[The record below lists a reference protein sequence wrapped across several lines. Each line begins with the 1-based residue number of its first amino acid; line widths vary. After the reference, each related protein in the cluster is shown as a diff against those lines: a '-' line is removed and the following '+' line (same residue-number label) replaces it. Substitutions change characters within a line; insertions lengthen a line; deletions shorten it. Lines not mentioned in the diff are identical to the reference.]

1 MTTSD
6 RFRRR
11 IPRMF
16 AAVLFAL
23 TVLSNGGGNLRYA
36 FAQNSLPYVEQ
47 VPVPKYAQAIED
59 GRALLQALVESS
71 KVSGLSVAV
80 AVDGDIVWSEGF
92 GYADLESRVPVT
104 PLTKFR
110 VGSVAKS
117 LTATGLAVLYQQG
130 KVDLDSD
137 VRKYV
142 PYFPE
147 KQWPVTVRQL
157 GGHLGG
163 IRTYNY
169 AGYDVYKNEF
179 VSTFHYNSVKEAMSI
194 FKDSPLEHKPG
205 AKYLYSTYGFVTLSA
220 VIEGASGQDYISF
233 INDHIVEP
241 LKLDNT
247 LPEYNDAIVEY
258 RSRYY
263 MRRED
268 GKLINAPYTDN
279 SNKWAAGGWISTPS
293 DLVRWGSVLI
303 KPGFLKDD
311 TKKIWWT
318 SQKTTDGKETG
329 YGIGFTV
336 AKDYEGRRTVGHGG
350 GSVGGTT
357 TWVMFPDDG
366 VVVAMI
372 VNMSLSPMNQLT
384 AETIAEGFLK
394 AHSETVSP
402 APASDLAGSYEFS
415 AQSADGK
422 QVNGKFQL
430 TKSKDGF
437 GGRIVPEKEPA
448 QPVLRAQDG
457 SYGPPELAEVSIAH
471 VSLNGNQVHLVG
483 ADSNGFIHAWF
494 TLKAEAI
501 DGRWIG
507 RGVTGALRGT
517 KVGASA
523 STSHAI
529 QQVGAR

>member
-16 AAVLFAL
+16 ASVLFVL
-23 TVLSNGGGNLRYA
+23 IVLSNGGGNLRYA

-110 VGSVAKS
+110 VGSVSKS

-205 AKYLYSTYGFVTLSA
+205 AKYLYSSYGFVTLSA
-220 VIEGASGQDYISF
+220 VIEGASG
-233 INDHIVEP
+233 
-241 LKLDNT
+241 
-247 LPEYNDAIVEY
+247 
-258 RSRYY
+258 
-263 MRRED
+263 
-268 GKLINAPYTDN
+268 
-279 SNKWAAGGWISTPS
+279 
-293 DLVRWGSVLI
+293 
-303 KPGFLKDD
+303 
-311 TKKIWWT
+311 
-318 SQKTTDGKETG
+318 
-329 YGIGFTV
+329 
-336 AKDYEGRRTVGHGG
+336 
-350 GSVGGTT
+350 
-357 TWVMFPDDG
+357 
-366 VVVAMI
+366 
-372 VNMSLSPMNQLT
+372 
-384 AETIAEGFLK
+384 
-394 AHSETVSP
+394 
-402 APASDLAGSYEFS
+402 
-415 AQSADGK
+415 
-422 QVNGKFQL
+422 
-430 TKSKDGF
+430 
-437 GGRIVPEKEPA
+437 
-448 QPVLRAQDG
+448 
-457 SYGPPELAEVSIAH
+457 
-471 VSLNGNQVHLVG
+471 
-483 ADSNGFIHAWF
+483 
-494 TLKAEAI
+494 
-501 DGRWIG
+501 
-507 RGVTGALRGT
+507 
-517 KVGASA
+517 
-523 STSHAI
+523 
-529 QQVGAR
+529 